1 MSRIHEALKK
11 AEQERASAPVGDLAT
26 ISSVE
31 SHIPVGATTVGSGAA
46 PRDYMPR
53 TDAASSSDYLRFDDL
68 RKRCAHPTWHLDPNV
83 NVFIN
88 SALTAH
94 GAEQFRTLRSRL
106 YQMRGAQALKTLLVT
121 SSVPAE
127 GKTFVTNN
135 LAQSIVRQPD
145 RRVLI
150 IDADLRC
157 SRLHVPLGAPA
168 SPGLTDYLKGEADEA
183 SIIQN
188 GFDGNLCFIPGGTE
202 SSHPS
207 ELLSNGRLKAL
218 IARMAPV
225 FDWVILDS
233 PPLLPVADSSFLA
246 DLVDGGAAGRAGGRD
261 AHGDRAAILPGV
273 AGPKRRWGGSE
284 RSRSRTSLWFV
295 LLVGL
300 RIRLWIRKRRSGEGR
315 TCPVGALPRL
325 IRVSYGC
332 PAGIR
337 PDWEL
342 ATLGLCFLI
351 FTARKRIAPPG

>member
-11 AEQERASAPVGDLAT
+11 AEQERASAPAGDLSA
-26 ISSVE
+26 IPSVE
-31 SHIPVGATTVGSGAA
+31 SHIPVDEARAQFQTG
-46 PRDYMPR
+46 PREYVAR
-53 TDAASSSDYLRFDDL
+53 GESSSDYLRFDDL
-68 RKRCAHPTWHLDPNV
+68 RKRCAHPDWHLDPNV

-106 YQMRGAQALKTLLVT
+106 YQMRSTQPLKTLLVT

-135 LAQSIVRQPD
+135 LAQAIVRQPD

-168 SPGLTDYLKGEADEA
+168 SPGLTEYLKGEADEA
-183 SIIQN
+183 SIVQN

-207 ELLSNGRLKAL
+207 ELLSNGRLQTL
-218 IARMAPV
+218 IGRMAPV

-246 DLVDGGAAGRAGGRD
+246 DMVDG
-261 AHGDRAAILPGV
+261 
-273 AGPKRRWGGSE
+273 
-284 RSRSRTSLWFV
+284 V
-295 LLVGL
+295 LLVVRAGVTPMETAQ
-300 RIRLWIRKRRSGEGR
+300 RSCQELQGRNVVGVVLNAVDPAQAYGSYYSSAYGYGYGYGYVSGDQAKGE
-315 TCPVGALPRL
+315 
-325 IRVSYGC
+325 RVQ
-332 PAGIR
+332 
-337 PDWEL
+337 
-342 ATLGLCFLI
+342 
-351 FTARKRIAPPG
+351 